1 MGKQRRV
8 STLIREQKFATVNP
22 MGDRLAG
29 LLVTVDDEGGRL
41 LSEGFAR
48 RVQVN
53 VGTVAEHF
61 LTVMVL
67 DTGEWVLTE
76 VDLARSPRIIARGQ
90 LPSSRY
96 DEDHHEGIG
105 H

>member
-1 MGKQRRV
+1 MSEG
-8 STLIREQKFATVNP
+8 S
-22 MGDRLAG
+22 AG
-29 LLVTVDDEGGRL
+29 LYVTVDSEDGRQL
-41 LSEGFAR
+41 GAPFTH
-48 RVQVN
+48 RVQAE
-53 VGTVAEHF
+53 VGAGADHY
-61 LTVMVL
+61 LTVTVL

-96 DEDHHEGIG
+96 NEGWHQRIG

>member
-1 MGKQRRV
+1 MPH
-8 STLIREQKFATVNP
+8 SS
-22 MGDRLAG
+22 AG
-29 LLVTVDDEGGRL
+29 LYGTVDSEEGRQLGAP
-41 LSEGFAR
+41 FTN
-48 RVQVN
+48 RVQAR
-53 VGTVAEHF
+53 VGTVADHY

-96 DEDHHEGIG
+96 DEDWQQRIG

>member
-1 MGKQRRV
+1 M
-8 STLIREQKFATVNP
+8 
-22 MGDRLAG
+22 
-29 LLVTVDDEGGRL
+29 
-41 LSEGFAR
+41 
-48 RVQVN
+48 
-53 VGTVAEHF
+53 GTVADHY

-76 VDLARSPRIIARGQ
+76 VDLARSPRIIARGH

-96 DEDHHEGIG
+96 NEDWHQRIG